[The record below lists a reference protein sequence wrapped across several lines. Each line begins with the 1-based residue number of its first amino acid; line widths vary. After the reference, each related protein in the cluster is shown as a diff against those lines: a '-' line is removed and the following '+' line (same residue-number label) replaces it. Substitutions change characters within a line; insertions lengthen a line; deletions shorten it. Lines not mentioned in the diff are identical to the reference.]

1 METAGLT
8 PQDEKRRFRMFRSE
22 KEKNE
27 KSQFQS
33 AGPIQVRKEF
43 ARSEAVNFSTKKAE
57 SRDEKVV
64 RLRPDLYEK

>member
-1 METAGLT
+1 
-8 PQDEKRRFRMFRSE
+8 MFRSE